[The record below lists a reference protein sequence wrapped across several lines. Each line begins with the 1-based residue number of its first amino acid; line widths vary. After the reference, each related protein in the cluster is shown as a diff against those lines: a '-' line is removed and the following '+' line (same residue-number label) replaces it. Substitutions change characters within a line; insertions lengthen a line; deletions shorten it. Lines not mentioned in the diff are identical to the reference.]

1 MSKRLEML
9 QAMAHRS
16 SDPFALYALA
26 LEYAKLDRAAEALS
40 TFESLRHSTPDYL
53 PMYLMA
59 GQLLAAQQRPA
70 EAREWFTA
78 GLGVARTQ
86 GNAHTLSELETALVS
101 LGG

>member
-9 QAMAHRS
+9 QAMAQRG

-26 LEYAKLDRAAEALS
+26 MEYAKLERTAEALS
-40 TFESLRHSTPDYL
+40 TFEGLRQSNPDYL

-59 GQLLAAQQRPA
+59 GQLLAAEQRSD

-78 GLGVARTQ
+78 GLGVARMQ
-86 GNAHTLSELETALVS
+86 GNAHTQSELETALAS